1 MASIE
6 QTELPGVGVRY
17 DVWTSTG
24 QRVGVVHHRSG
35 RRELYVCD
43 AGDPDA
49 VSAAIDLTGD
59 EAHSLG
65 EILGVAP
72 VTESLDRLQ
81 QSIEGL
87 AIDWL
92 KIPEGSDYAGHTIG
106 DAQIRT
112 RTGVSVVAV
121 LRGDTTIPSPQP
133 GFPLQADDILVVV
146 GTTEGISSV
155 VEALTPG

>member
-17 DVWTSTG
+17 DVWTSSG

-35 RRELYVCD
+35 RRELYVGD
-43 AGDPDA
+43 AEDPDA
-49 VSAAIDLTGD
+49 VSTSLDLSED
-59 EAHSLG
+59 EAHTLG
-65 EILGVAP
+65 EALGVSP
-72 VTESLDRLQ
+72 VAEGLANLQ

-92 KIPEGSDYAGHTIG
+92 RIPDGSPYAAHTIG

-121 LRGDTTIPSPQP
+121 LRGDSTIPSPSP
-133 GFPLQADDILVVV
+133 EFEIATDDILVVV
-146 GTTEGISSV
+146 GTSEGIAAV
-155 VEALTPG
+155 VEALTPA

>member
-6 QTELPGVGVRY
+6 QTELPGVGIRY

-35 RRELYVCD
+35 RRELYVCEPD
-43 AGDPDA
+43 DPDA
-49 VSAAIDLTGD
+49 VATSLDLSDD
-59 EAHSLG
+59 EAYTLG
-65 EILGVAP
+65 EALGVSP
-72 VTESLDRLQ
+72 VAEGIAKLQ

-92 KIPEGSDYAGHTIG
+92 KIPDESPYADHTIG

-121 LRGDTTIPSPQP
+121 LRGEQTIPSPPPHFGIQT
-133 GFPLQADDILVVV
+133 DDVLVVV
-146 GTTEGISSV
+146 GTPEGIAAV
-155 VEALTPG
+155 GEALSPA